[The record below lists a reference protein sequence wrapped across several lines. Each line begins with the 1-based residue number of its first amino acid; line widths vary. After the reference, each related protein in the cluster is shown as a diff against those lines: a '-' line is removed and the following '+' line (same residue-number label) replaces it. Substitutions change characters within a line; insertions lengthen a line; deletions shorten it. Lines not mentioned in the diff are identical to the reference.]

1 MYLTREDLKNMFLTS
16 AAFLKEHSDE
26 LSKIDSQFGDGDH
39 GITINKIAVLIEKE
53 IDNWSE
59 NESIKEFIDRL
70 GNDIMGVNGGSA
82 GPLWGTMVSGLA
94 CPLTDMT
101 EKLNIENVK
110 AMFSSCLEEMR
121 DITTAKV
128 GDKTMMDTLIP
139 AVEAIEK
146 SSADN
151 FADLFAEAAKAAEQ
165 GAEDTKN
172 YISKF
177 GRAKSYKEQTL
188 GHKDAGAASTAYLF
202 IGFAESFKK

>member
-1 MYLTREDLKNMFLTS
+1 MYLTKSEIKNMFLTS
-16 AAFLKEHSDE
+16 AALLKERSDE

-39 GITINKIAVLIEKE
+39 GITINKIAALIEKE
-53 IDNWSE
+53 IGEWNDDTT
-59 NESIKEFIDRL
+59 IKDFIDNL
-70 GNDIMGVNGGSA
+70 GDDIMGVNGGSA

-94 CPLTDMT
+94 CPL
-101 EKLNIENVK
+101 EAEAELSIENVK
-110 AMFSSCLEEMR
+110 AMFKSSLDEMR

-139 AVEAIEK
+139 AVDAMEK
-146 SSADN
+146 SAAQN
-151 FADLFAEAAKAAEQ
+151 FAELFEETAKAAEQ

-188 GHKDAGAASTAYLF
+188 GHKDAGAASLSYFFRGLAD
-202 IGFAESFKK
+202 SFK